1 MVKNICRLHLQCL
14 LSAVI
19 LMLMVPFLTGF
30 DIPQQVTVLC
40 DGQTKELRTNTQ
52 KPDKILQEAGIVLE
66 KGDGWQLQGSSSK
79 RVRDGSVIEVLRGK
93 SFSVIRGNDTLE
105 YKSYKPTVGEALKDL
120 GIPFRKGHVYP
131 EAGASLEQGMQVY
144 VLGDNETLHFSEAS
158 LDIPVKY
165 EEDYNM
171 NFGTESVSS
180 EGKAGTAMVVSKRV
194 KNVDGSHSVHELTR
208 QVLVEP
214 ETKIIRKGMAMSVYT
229 PEGYKRYTKKLYAHA
244 SAYVA
249 TGNRTAIG
257 LVPYE
262 GIVAVDPRIIPF
274 YTKMYIP
281 GYGIAMAGDTGGDMI
296 GHRVDL
302 FFNDYHRAIQW
313 GRRDIEIYILAD

>member
-1 MVKNICRLHLQCL
+1 MFKNRCRLHLHCL

-30 DIPQQVTVLC
+30 DILQQVTVHY
-40 DGQTKELRTNTQ
+40 DGQTKELRTNATKPQ
-52 KPDKILQEAGIVLE
+52 KVLEEAGVTLAA
-66 KGDGWQLQGSSSK
+66 GDGWKMEGSK
-79 RVRDGSVIEVLRGK
+79 RVRDGSVIDVLRGK
-93 SFSVIRGNDTLE
+93 PFYVIRGDETVE
-105 YKSYKPTVGEALKDL
+105 YKSYRATVGEALKDL
-120 GIPFRKGHVYP
+120 KISHRHGQVYP
-131 EAGASLEQGMQVY
+131 GLHEPLTANMQVY
-144 VLGDNETLHFSEAS
+144 VLQDNEELHFSEAS

-165 EEDYNM
+165 EDDYSL
-171 NFGTESVSS
+171 NFGTESVSA
-180 EGKAGTAMVVSKRV
+180 EGKTGTAKVVSKRI
-194 KNVDGSHSVHELTR
+194 KNSDGSHSEQELTR
-208 QVLVEP
+208 HVLVEP

-229 PEGYKRYTKKLYAHA
+229 PEGYKRYTRKINAHA

-262 GIVAVDPRIIPF
+262 GIVAVDPRMIPM

-281 GYGIAMAGDTGGDMI
+281 GYGIAMAGDTGGDMV

>member
-1 MVKNICRLHLQCL
+1 MFKNRCRLHLHCL
-14 LSAVI
+14 LSAII

-30 DIPQQVTVLC
+30 DILQQVTVRY
-40 DGQTKELRTNTQ
+40 DGQTKELRTNATKPQ
-52 KPDKILQEAGIVLE
+52 KVLEEAGISLAA
-66 KGDGWQLQGSSSK
+66 GDGWRMEGSK
-79 RVRDGSVIEVLRGK
+79 RVKDGSVIEVLRGK
-93 SFSVIRGNDTLE
+93 PFYVIRGDETVE
-105 YKSYKPTVGEALKDL
+105 YKSYRATVGEALKDL
-120 GIPFRKGHVYP
+120 KIPHRHGQVYP
-131 EAGASLEQGMQVY
+131 GLQEPLVANMQVY
-144 VLGDNETLHFSEAS
+144 VLQDNEELHFSEAS

-165 EEDYNM
+165 EEDYSL
-171 NFGTESVSS
+171 NFGTESVST
-180 EGKAGTAMVVSKRV
+180 EGKTGTAKVVSKRI
-194 KNVDGSHSVHELTR
+194 KNSDGSHSEQELAR
-208 QVLVEP
+208 HVLVEP

-229 PEGYKRYTKKLYAHA
+229 PEGYKRYTRKINAHA

-262 GIVAVDPRIIPF
+262 GIVAVDPRMIPM

-281 GYGIAMAGDTGGDMI
+281 GYGIAMAGDTGGDMV